1 MKKTGITIVAA
12 LALLAPFAKADVI
25 GPGITTFAGGGL
37 IILAGAAAVI
47 LIVAIRTAHQDD
59 AAIWHKHAAV
69 TVSCRP
75 PGTCVNLRPIS
86 AVIR

>member
-47 LIVAIRTAHQDD
+47 LIVAII
-59 AAIWHKHAAV
+59 AIKL
-69 TVSCRP
+69 
-75 PGTCVNLRPIS
+75 LRWYN
-86 AVIR
+86 ANK